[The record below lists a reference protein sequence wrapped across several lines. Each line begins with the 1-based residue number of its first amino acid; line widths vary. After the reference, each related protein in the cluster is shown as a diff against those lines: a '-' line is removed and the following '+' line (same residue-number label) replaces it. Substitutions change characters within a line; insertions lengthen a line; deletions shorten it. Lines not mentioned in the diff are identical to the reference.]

1 MLKAKGVYFRPHG
14 VEILP
19 PTDVEFTEGQLTA
32 LLGPNGAGK
41 STLLKLLSGDIT
53 SRGDVIYHQDQL
65 RSLTI
70 KALARRR
77 VVLPQESFLSF
88 SFTVREVV
96 SLGDID
102 DEAKHLIDRCLEEVD
117 LLKLSDRS
125 YLTLSGGQKQRCQM
139 ARVLLQIYDSIE
151 RGFKPVVFLDEPTS
165 ALDMPHQHHILKVG
179 HDLSRQQNLCV
190 IVVLHDLNLATQY
203 ADRVVM
209 MKEGRIV
216 QDGSVSEVMQ
226 EGTVSDVYDY
236 EVEILQHKGKHLII
250 PKNLVS

>member
-1 MLKAKGVYFRPHG
+1 MLKAKSVYFRPHG

-19 PTDVEFTEGQLTA
+19 PTDVEFAEGQLTA

-41 STLLKLLSGDIT
+41 STLLKLLSGDI
-53 SRGDVIYHQDQL
+53 SCRGEVIYHHDRLQD
-65 RSLTI
+65 LTI

-88 SFTVREVV
+88 SFSVREVV

-117 LLKLSDRS
+117 LLELSERS

-179 HDLSRQQNLCV
+179 YDLSHQQELCV
-190 IVVLHDLNLATQY
+190 IVVLHDLNLASQY
-203 ADRVVM
+203 ADRIVM
-209 MKEGRIV
+209 LKDGKVV
-216 QDGSVSEVMQ
+216 QDGSVLEVMT
-226 EGTVSDVYDY
+226 EENVSQVYDY